1 MRAAGLLFTAAGA
14 LRAPWRLLV
23 FLAAALVGMYLA
35 FNLAYPL
42 VAGPAWFFARWRLE
56 LASWLTVLAL
66 VLAHLAAFRWA
77 GGDWA
82 AVGLARRDLRPRAVL
97 PAALA
102 GALAIALPALLLLA
116 IGWLRGDPAPDGSS
130 LAHALRLLVVLAP
143 AALWEELL
151 FRGYAFAVVRDAAG
165 EGAAL
170 LLSAGTFG
178 LLHLQNAGA
187 NLQAVGQV
195 VLAGVWLGGVLLAT
209 GSLWAAWAAHLA
221 WNWTMAALLHAP
233 VSGIGFAAP
242 DWRLADAG
250 PDWATGGAWGP
261 EAGLG
266 ATLGMAAALVY
277 HYSKASHVDSIA
289 RPRGREER

>member
-1 MRAAGLLFTAAGA
+1 VRAASLLFTAAGA

-56 LASWLTVLAL
+56 ASSWLTVLAL
-66 VLAHLAAFRWA
+66 VLAHLAAFRLA
-77 GGDWA
+77 GGGWA
-82 AVGLARRDLRPRAVL
+82 TVGLTRRDARPRVVL
-97 PAALA
+97 PAAA
-102 GALAIALPALLLLA
+102 VGALAIAVPSLLLLGV
-116 IGWLRGDPAPDGSS
+116 GWLRGEPAPDGSS

-151 FRGYAFAVVRDAAG
+151 FRGYAFAVVREAAG
-165 EGAAL
+165 DGAAL
-170 LLSAGTFG
+170 LLSAATFG

-195 VLAGVWLGGVLLAT
+195 VFAGVWLGGVLLAT

-266 ATLGMAAALVY
+266 ATLGMAVALLYYVN
-277 HYSKASHVDSIA
+277 SIA
-289 RPRGREER
+289 RPAGREER

>member
-1 MRAAGLLFTAAGA
+1 VRAAGLVFTAAGA

-23 FLAAALVGMYLA
+23 FLAAAVVGMYLA
-35 FNLAYPL
+35 FNLVQPL

-56 LASWLTVLAL
+56 LAGWLTVVGL

-77 GGDWA
+77 GGSWA
-82 AVGLARRDLRPRAVL
+82 TVGLGGDALRAGAVL
-97 PAALA
+97 PAAVV
-102 GALAIALPALLLLA
+102 GALAIALPALVLLGV
-116 IGWLRGDPAPDGSS
+116 GWLRGEPAPAGSS

-151 FRGYAFAVVRDAAG
+151 FRGYPFVVLREALGD
-165 EGAAL
+165 GAAL
-170 LLSAGTFG
+170 LLSAVAFG

-261 EAGLG
+261 EAGIG
-266 ATLGMAAALVY
+266 ATLGMVLALVF
-277 HYSKASHVDSIA
+277 HSRSFNVNSIA
-289 RPRGREER
+289 RPPGREER